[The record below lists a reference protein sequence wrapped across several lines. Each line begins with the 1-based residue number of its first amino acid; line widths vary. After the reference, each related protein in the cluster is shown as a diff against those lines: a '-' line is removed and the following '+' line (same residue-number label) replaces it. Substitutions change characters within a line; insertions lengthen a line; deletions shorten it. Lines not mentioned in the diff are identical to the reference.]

1 MKLKIIH
8 TSDLHGYFFPTDY
21 LDREIKETA
30 YLSLLNNIEKDEH
43 VILTDGGDILQGS
56 SFDYFVKE
64 KLNSDI
70 IADIMQN
77 VDYYTLGN
85 HDFNYG
91 YEYLK
96 TYIENMKGKLVC
108 ANVKDK
114 LGNIKIDPYAI
125 KEIDGYKIGFA
136 GIVTDWVNL
145 WEREE
150 NIKNFEIK
158 DAFEEAK
165 KVLEELKREK
175 TDLNILIYHG
185 GYEIDLESGEKLSET
200 TENVGG
206 KIAKELDFDIILAG
220 HQHMEIAGKINNT
233 LAIETPANGAK
244 AALVEV
250 DFDTKEINSSFIEAK
265 LGENPLIKKYKNIEE
280 KVQDYLDLPIAELNR
295 DYMPEDR
302 IKMALKGS
310 DLADLI
316 NKIQLKYTGADISIT
331 SFANVISGLK
341 KNLTTRDVLNTYRFP
356 NTTVVLEID
365 GKALRDALEENFS
378 YIEYDGSYKIAKKFL
393 EPKEEHY
400 NFDYFYGIDYEKDLT
415 KKVGERI
422 GKIFFNGKEIKDND
436 KFSIVM
442 NNYRATGAGGFD
454 MYKDL
459 KVLKN
464 YDKENTEILLD
475 YFRNL

>member
-21 LDREIKETA
+21 LDREEKETG
-30 YLSLLNNIEKDEH
+30 YLSLLNNIKKDEH
-43 VILTDGGDILQGS
+43 VILTDGGDTLQGS
-56 SFDYFVKE
+56 SFDYFVKVN
-64 KLNSDI
+64 LNSDI

-114 LGNIKIDPYAI
+114 LGEIKIDPYAI

-150 NIKNFEIK
+150 NIKNFEIT
-158 DAFEEAK
+158 DAFEGAK
-165 KVLEELKREK
+165 KVLEELKKEK

-220 HQHMEIAGKINNT
+220 HQHMEITGKINNT
-233 LAIETPANGAK
+233 LAMETPANGAK

-280 KVQDYLDLPIAELNR
+280 KVQDYLDLPIATLSR

-316 NKIQLKYTGADISIT
+316 NKIQLEYTGADISIT

-365 GKALRDALEENFS
+365 GKSLRDALEQNFS

-415 KKVGERI
+415 EKVGERI
-422 GKIFFNGKEIKDND
+422 GKIFFKGKEIEDND

-442 NNYRATGAGGFD
+442 NNYRATGAGSFD

-464 YDKENTEILLD
+464 YDKETTEILLD

>member
-21 LDREIKETA
+21 LDREEKETS
-30 YLSLLNNIEKDEH
+30 YLSLLNNIKKDEH
-43 VILTDGGDILQGS
+43 VILTDGGDTLQGS

-64 KLNSDI
+64 NLNSDI

-114 LGNIKIDPYAI
+114 LGKIKIDPYAI

-150 NIKNFEIK
+150 NIKNFEIT
-158 DAFEEAK
+158 DAFEGAK
-165 KVLEELKREK
+165 KVLEELKKEK

-220 HQHMEIAGKINNT
+220 HQHMEIAGKINKT
-233 LAIETPANGAK
+233 LAMETPANGAK

-331 SFANVISGLK
+331 SFANLISGLK

-365 GKALRDALEENFS
+365 GKSLRDALEQNFS

-422 GKIFFNGKEIKDND
+422 GKIFFNGKEIEDND

-464 YDKENTEILLD
+464 YDKETTEILLD

>member
-21 LDREIKETA
+21 LDREEKETG
-30 YLSLLNNIEKDEH
+30 YLSLLNNIKKDEH
-43 VILTDGGDILQGS
+43 VILTDGGDTLQGS

-64 KLNSDI
+64 NLNSDI

-114 LGNIKIDPYAI
+114 LGDIKIDPYAI

-150 NIKNFEIK
+150 NIKNFEIT
-158 DAFEEAK
+158 DSFEGAK
-165 KVLEELKREK
+165 KVLEELKKEK

-220 HQHMEIAGKINNT
+220 HQHMEITGKINNT
-233 LAIETPANGAK
+233 LAMETPANGAK

-280 KVQDYLDLPIAELNR
+280 KVQDYLDLPIAELSR

-331 SFANVISGLK
+331 SFANIISGLN

-365 GKALRDALEENFS
+365 GKSLRDALEQNFS

-422 GKIFFNGKEIKDND
+422 GKIFFKGKEIEDND

-464 YDKENTEILLD
+464 YDKETTEILLN

>member
-1 MKLKIIH
+1 
-8 TSDLHGYFFPTDY
+8 
-21 LDREIKETA
+21 
-30 YLSLLNNIEKDEH
+30 
-43 VILTDGGDILQGS
+43 
-56 SFDYFVKE
+56 
-64 KLNSDI
+64 
-70 IADIMQN
+70 
-77 VDYYTLGN
+77 
-85 HDFNYG
+85 
-91 YEYLK
+91 
-96 TYIENMKGKLVC
+96 
-108 ANVKDK
+108 
-114 LGNIKIDPYAI
+114 
-125 KEIDGYKIGFA
+125 
-136 GIVTDWVNL
+136 
-145 WEREE
+145 
-150 NIKNFEIK
+150 
-158 DAFEEAK
+158 
-165 KVLEELKREK
+165 
-175 TDLNILIYHG
+175 
-185 GYEIDLESGEKLSET
+185 
-200 TENVGG
+200 
-206 KIAKELDFDIILAG
+206 
-220 HQHMEIAGKINNT
+220 MEIAGKINNT
-233 LAIETPANGAK
+233 LAIETPANGTK

-280 KVQDYLDLPIAELNR
+280 KVQDYLDLPIAKLSR

-316 NKIQLKYTGADISIT
+316 NKIQLEYTGADISIT

-365 GKALRDALEENFS
+365 GKALRDALEQNFS

-422 GKIFFNGKEIKDND
+422 GKIFFKGKEIEDND

-442 NNYRATGAGGFD
+442 NNYRATGAGSFD

-464 YDKENTEILLD
+464 YDKETTEILLD

>member
-77 VDYYTLGN
+77 VNYYTLGN

-114 LGNIKIDPYAI
+114 LGNIKIDPYTI

-150 NIKNFEIK
+150 NIKNFEIR

-185 GYEIDLESGEKLSET
+185 GYEIDLESGEKLTDT

-220 HQHMEIAGKINNT
+220 HQHMELAGKINNT

-250 DFDTKEINSSFIEAK
+250 DFDTKEINSSFIDAK

-316 NKIQLKYTGADISIT
+316 NKIQLKYTDADISIT

-365 GKALRDALEENFS
+365 GKSLRDALEQNFS

-422 GKIFFNGKEIKDND
+422 GKIFFKGKEVKDND

-464 YDKENTEILLD
+464 YDKETTEILLD